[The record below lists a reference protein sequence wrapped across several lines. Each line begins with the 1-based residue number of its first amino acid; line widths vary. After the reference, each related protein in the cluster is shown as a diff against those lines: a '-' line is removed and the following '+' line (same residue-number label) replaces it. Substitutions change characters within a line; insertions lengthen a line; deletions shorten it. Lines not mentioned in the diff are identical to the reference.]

1 MHDLGYRLQ
10 NGECEK
16 TALIKFLAVL
26 SFLCSSP
33 LNKVNVATQGRKSLQ
48 LIRLHNNKE
57 GFFFSS
63 LLAFASLH
71 PTLRALLLIKLNY

>member
-1 MHDLGYRLQ
+1 MHDLGYHLQ
-10 NGECEK
+10 NGECGK

-57 GFFFSS
+57 GFFHLCWS
-63 LLAFASLH
+63 LLLSI
-71 PTLRALLLIKLNY
+71 LR

>member
-10 NGECEK
+10 NGECGK

-57 GFFFSS
+57 GFFFFIFVGVCFSPS
-63 LLAFASLH
+63 YVKST
-71 PTLRALLLIKLNY
+71 TLNQT